1 MALRLGPTAPSATV
15 MHDFIR
21 PRISMCAGGIGT
33 PRPADASITTVAIS
47 SSRHTAVRSWDR
59 SPTRQARRIK
69 LFQHGDGGLRVIYFE
84 SPEYTKRRVA
94 NPHCEG
100 APNAP
105 RPETHDI
112 LTSGGST
119 FFAFMRKSKTSA
131 GPTYVTRKLTGGG
144 RTGPRAT
151 AHRRPGCVGCDRSVQ
166 ADHLAQAAHG

>member
-69 LFQHGDGGLRVIYFE
+69 LFQHGNGGLRVIYFE

-94 NPHCEG
+94 NPHREG
-100 APNAP
+100 VPTPPSTRDSRHTYIGQLYLFRVHAQIQNRRWADL
-105 RPETHDI
+105 RHMETHRWRQD
-112 LTSGGST
+112 GSPCHRT
-119 FFAFMRKSKTSA
+119 QATRVCWLRQIRA
-131 GPTYVTRKLTGGG
+131 G
-144 RTGPRAT
+144 
-151 AHRRPGCVGCDRSVQ
+151 
-166 ADHLAQAAHG
+166 